1 MADQKIKRLADK
13 IRELIKK
20 EGQLSTEPEVV
31 VITGGTSG
39 VGRATAR
46 VFASKGAKV
55 AILARGEDGL
65 LGTKKD
71 IEELGGIALTIK
83 TDVADPVQV
92 EKACKEVEE
101 KLGPI
106 DIWINNAM
114 TNIFSPVSRMRPD
127 EFRRVTDVTYH
138 GQVYGTLAVL
148 KKMLSRN
155 RGVILFVGSENASRG
170 IPLQS
175 AYCGAEQAIIGFVD
189 SLRKELAHENSHVR
203 VTLVQLPAINTPQF
217 NMVKSSL
224 SNKTKP
230 LGKIFQPEVAAEAI
244 YFASRHNRKE
254 VHAGYPSLESFL
266 VDNNPLVGGK
276 FLASSEV
283 EGQLLNEPEDP
294 GRRNNLWEPVPGDPM
309 ARGKFDDN
317 ASDFSPQLWL
327 TKHRGVIMAAAGV
340 AMAGIFIIKALSGKR
355 FKVPLSE

>member
-13 IRELIKK
+13 IRELIRK
-20 EGQLSTEPEVV
+20 EGTHSINPEVV

-46 VFASKGAKV
+46 EFASKGAKV
-55 AILARGEDGL
+55 AIIARGEDGL
-65 LGTKKD
+65 RGTQKD
-71 IEELGGIALTIK
+71 IEDLGGIALTIK

-92 EKACKEVEE
+92 EEACRQVEE

-114 TNIFSPVSRMRPD
+114 TNIFSPVSRMRAD

-148 KKMLSRN
+148 KRMLSRN
-155 RGVILFVGSENASRG
+155 RGVILFIGSENASKG

-189 SLRKELAHENSHVR
+189 SLRKELVHDNSKVR

-217 NMVKSSL
+217 NIVKSSL

-254 VHAGYPSLESFL
+254 VHAGYPSLENIL

-276 FLASSEV
+276 FLADSEI

-309 ARGKFDDN
+309 AHGEFDAN

-327 TKHRGVIMAAAGV
+327 TKHRGVIMAVTGALIAS
-340 AMAGIFIIKALSGKR
+340 IFVIKALSEK
-355 FKVPLSE
+355 KSNVPLSE

>member
-1 MADQKIKRLADK
+1 MADQKIKKLADR
-13 IRELIKK
+13 IRELIRK
-20 EGQLSTEPEVV
+20 EGHHSNVPEVV

-46 VFASKGAKV
+46 EFASKGAKV
-55 AILARGEDGL
+55 AILARGVDGL
-65 LGTKKD
+65 RGTQKD
-71 IEELGGIALTIK
+71 IEELGGVALTIK

-92 EKACKEVEE
+92 EAACRKVEE
-101 KLGPI
+101 ELGPI

-114 TNIFSPVSRMRPD
+114 TNIFSPVSRMRPN

-148 KKMLSRN
+148 KRMLSRN
-155 RGVILFVGSENASRG
+155 KGVILFIGSENASKG

-189 SLRKELAHENSHVR
+189 SLRKELIHENSNVR

-217 NMVKSSL
+217 NVVKSSL
-224 SNKTKP
+224 FNKTKP

-254 VHAGYPSLESFL
+254 VHAGAPSIETIL

-276 FLASSEV
+276 FLADSEI

-294 GRRNNLWEPVPGDPM
+294 GRKNNLWEPVPGDPM
-309 ARGKFDDN
+309 AHGNFNDN

-327 TKHRGVIMAAAGV
+327 TKNRGAVMAVAGAIIAGVI
-340 AMAGIFIIKALSGKR
+340 IIKALSGKKS
-355 FKVPLSE
+355 KVPFSE